1 MRAETETTNSTPQAP
16 RGDVLDDESLTDMI
30 DQLRRRAFKRAL
42 ERRPADAYR
51 YTIEASHLVRAKSL

>member
-1 MRAETETTNSTPQAP
+1 MRAETESTNTTPPPHRDLLA
-16 RGDVLDDESLTDMI
+16 DESLTDVI

-51 YTIEASHLVRAKSL
+51 HTIEASHLVRTKSS